1 MTQLFHPH
9 LLNVLGIIAL
19 AIWLHLFF
27 GRGWF
32 WRVGKLNA
40 DRAADEALNTWP
52 RVAVVVPAR
61 NEAETIGRVV
71 SNLVKQDYPGP
82 FSVVI
87 VDDHSEDATASIAR
101 QVAEENGAL
110 GRVKVVCASVLP
122 GGWTGKL
129 WALNAGV
136 SSGDVT
142 ESGVHKDGANSALPA
157 GGQTE
162 GTTYYWF
169 TDADVSHAP
178 DTLRR
183 LMGRAESER
192 LDLSSLMVMLQAKT
206 LPERALIPAFLYFF
220 LMLYPPGW
228 IADDELGTAG
238 AAGGCILIRGE
249 ALERIG
255 GLAAIRGEV
264 IDDCALAK
272 AVKAS
277 GGKVWMGL
285 TRKSESLR
293 AYGTFGEIRDL
304 IARTAFTQLRYSPL
318 ILMGTLA
325 GMFLTYVAPVILL
338 FAHDSTARVLGFAA
352 WLLMTL
358 SFLPTVRFYRLS
370 AVWAP
375 LLPLT
380 AVFYTC
386 ATWLSAARYWTGKG
400 GQWKGRAQAQKGMQA
415 NGRIPN

>member
-9 LLNVLGIIAL
+9 IANVLGIIAL

-32 WRVGKLNA
+32 WRIGELNA
-40 DRAADEALNTWP
+40 DRAMTETLSKWP
-52 RVAVVVPAR
+52 SVVAVVPAR
-61 NEAETIGRVV
+61 NEAETIEQVV
-71 SNLVKQDYPGP
+71 TSLMKQDYTGE
-82 FSVVI
+82 FSIVV
-87 VDDHSEDATASIAR
+87 VDDHSDDSTASIAR
-101 QVAEENGAL
+101 QVADENGAPDRL
-110 GRVKVVCASVLP
+110 KVVSASALLD
-122 GGWTGKL
+122 GWTGKL
-129 WALNAGV
+129 WALNEGLSNSTVLHSAA
-136 SSGDVT
+136 T
-142 ESGVHKDGANSALPA
+142 GANVAAEVPA
-157 GGQTE
+157 
-162 GTTYYWF
+162 YYWF
-169 TDADVSHAP
+169 TDADVTHAP
-178 DTLRR
+178 DTLQR
-183 LMGRAESER
+183 LLVRAEQEK
-192 LDLSSLMVMLQAKT
+192 LDLASLMVLLQAKT

-228 IADDELGTAG
+228 IVDDELGTAG
-238 AAGGCILIRGE
+238 AAGGCILLRRD

-264 IDDCALAK
+264 IDDCALAN

-318 ILMGTLA
+318 ILVGTLA
-325 GMFLTYVAPVILL
+325 GMFLMYVAPLVLL
-338 FAHDSTARVLGFAA
+338 FVHDSTARTLGVVA

-370 AVWAP
+370 TAWAP

-380 AVFYTC
+380 AVFYTY
-386 ATWLSAARYWTGKG
+386 ATWLSAVRYWMGKG
-400 GQWKGRAQAQKGMQA
+400 GLWKGRAQAPKGA
-415 NGRIPN
+415 